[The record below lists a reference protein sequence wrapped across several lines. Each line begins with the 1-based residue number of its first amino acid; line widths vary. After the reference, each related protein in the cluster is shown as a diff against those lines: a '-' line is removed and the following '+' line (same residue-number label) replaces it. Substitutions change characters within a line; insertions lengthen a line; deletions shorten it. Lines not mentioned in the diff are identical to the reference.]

1 MHHTC
6 LYFSLQLLHDYDV
19 KMPNFTFYG
28 GRLNERRRNF
38 LSLSK
43 LECSPQEIN
52 SREICLHKTFSANWN
67 ERHKIWK
74 NANSFLLTE
83 TAWPSCHNIEY
94 AIWWPPKF
102 TSRFEVLDHTSK
114 WPTGL
119 PLPFGIPLLCLS
131 ELFVSDISLAPI
143 SLCVINAA
151 EGK

>member
-1 MHHTC
+1 MRHPC

-19 KMPNFTFYG
+19 KVPNFTFYG

-52 SREICLHKTFSANWN
+52 SRESCLHKTFSANWN

-94 AIWWPPKF
+94 AIWWPPNSCPDLKSS
-102 TSRFEVLDHTSK
+102 TT
-114 WPTGL
+114 L
-119 PLPFGIPLLCLS
+119 PNDQLVCLCHLGYPCYVYPNY
-131 ELFVSDISLAPI
+131 LFLTFPSPI
-143 SLCVINAA
+143 SLCVINTA